1 MYACKMA
8 QIYNNKRTEYIW
20 DERRR
25 KKKNE
30 NETAHT
36 PTVQWSTKSNDK
48 ICSVGPFNRCE
59 NIHCIC
65 TGLRAADDNGR
76 IIMNF
81 LQIGLVNGSRPWIE
95 RSKFTCFPGS
105 CVLCAFR
112 IFLGSIHMHG
122 RWWTATTSQ
131 ILLFVSS
138 LLCLLKRQWLNF
150 ASDEWEICREIRYR
164 YILSN
169 GSGQPYF
176 LVNRTSNW
184 IYVFHFDSHNF
195 TDHRSSQLTISS
207 QMPLVV
213 WLNYILY
220 IRAGKDK
227 PTTSITAHHTHV
239 CTAHCL
245 VISAPMSFV
254 RSRIEQHFKFYYLNF
269 VSCRKPQSA
278 INRRMAER
286 PLPTGHLVW
295 RNLENID
302 LPNRCHYNL
311 KRGTISAVQPRN
323 ITSHFQFGLMKIF
336 D

>member
-1 MYACKMA
+1 MRWK
-8 QIYNNKRTEYIW
+8 KKE
-20 DERRR
+20 E
-25 KKKNE
+25 KKNE

-138 LLCLLKRQWLNF
+138 LLWLLKRQWLNF

-169 GSGQPYF
+169 GSGWPSHISLSTEHRIEFTFFISTLITLQITEVHSLQFQAKCLSLSDLITFYIYGRAKT
-176 LVNRTSNW
+176 NRRHPSPPTTLTF
-184 IYVFHFDSHNF
+184 V
-195 TDHRSSQLTISS
+195 QLT
-207 QMPLVV
+207 V
-213 WLNYILY
+213 
-220 IRAGKDK
+220 
-227 PTTSITAHHTHV
+227 
-239 CTAHCL
+239 
-245 VISAPMSFV
+245 
-254 RSRIEQHFKFYYLNF
+254 
-269 VSCRKPQSA
+269 
-278 INRRMAER
+278 
-286 PLPTGHLVW
+286 
-295 RNLENID
+295 
-302 LPNRCHYNL
+302 
-311 KRGTISAVQPRN
+311 
-323 ITSHFQFGLMKIF
+323 
-336 D
+336 